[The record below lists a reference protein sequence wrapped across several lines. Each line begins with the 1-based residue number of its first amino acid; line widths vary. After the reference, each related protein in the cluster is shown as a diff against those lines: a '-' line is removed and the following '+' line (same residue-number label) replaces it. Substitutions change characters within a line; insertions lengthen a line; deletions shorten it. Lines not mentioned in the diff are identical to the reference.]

1 MASLRQRGQNW
12 YARVSLWDGD
22 RQGEKEIP
30 LCTTSKVEAL
40 ERRAIVNKYEKD
52 IKSGL
57 SFTFAW
63 QNEDGQVNIKRFTLD
78 EAIKEYIVKRRINGI
93 RSKTIEIYQLAL
105 NHLINVVGK
114 SVPLK
119 SITNEHI
126 DRFIEYYRNK
136 RKKHSVTTININL
149 RAIKTF
155 FQWYKKRGLLDKI
168 PLIEQLLSEEEEP
181 LYITDRQFEQIV
193 KLEWLPNRY
202 KNAFVFYR
210 ETGCRLR
217 EPFFSKMNN
226 GWMEIPKEYSKN
238 RKARHIQLNDRLILI
253 LNEMKAHYLENPT
266 EDRIKYYS
274 KQFQKALHNL
284 QIQGRKFHSLRH
296 TYCVRRIIQTNGNIF
311 LVRDEMGHRSV
322 TTTERYAKL
331 DRKRLL
337 NDFPSLLLNNT
348 KNEAKTPIM
357 DTVSMD
363 ISTHT
368 IGFIEGGIS

>member
-12 YARVSLWDGD
+12 YARVSLWDGN
-22 RQGEKEIP
+22 RQSEKEIP
-30 LCTTSKVEAL
+30 LCTTFKVEAL
-40 ERRAIVNKYEKD
+40 ERRSIVNKYEKD
-52 IKSGL
+52 IKDGIDIS
-57 SFTFAW
+57 FAW
-63 QNEDGQVNIKRFTLD
+63 QNNGGQVSVKRFTLE
-78 EAIKEYIVKRRINGI
+78 EAVKEYIKKRRINGI
-93 RSKTIEIYQLAL
+93 RNKTIEIYQIAL
-105 NHLINVVGK
+105 SHLIEVIGK
-114 SVPLK
+114 SKPLK
-119 SITNEHI
+119 SVTTECI
-126 DRFIEYYRNK
+126 DRFIAYYSG
-136 RKKHSVTTININL
+136 KHSITTININL

-155 FQWYKKRGLLDKI
+155 SQWYKKRGILDKI
-168 PLIEQLLSEEEEP
+168 PLIEQLLTEEAEP
-181 LYITDRQFEQIV
+181 LYITDRQFEQILE
-193 KLEWLPNRY
+193 LEWLPKRY

-238 RKARHIQLNDRLILI
+238 RKARHIQLNDSLIVI

-274 KQFQKALHNL
+274 KQFQKALHSL

-337 NDFPSLLLNNT
+337 NDFPSLLLNST

-363 ISTHT
+363 ISIHT
-368 IGFIEGGIS
+368 IGLIEGGIS